1 MPVSDHKYITKCRHS
16 TQSIEPIQRLVV
28 TASMTDHSSFAKYPS
43 LRGRVVVITGGSMG
57 IGASMV
63 EHFSLQG
70 AQVIFLDIDDD
81 SAAATLARVSG
92 LDGVAHAPIYHHC
105 DVSDISGALQPT
117 ASKILADFPR
127 VDCLVNSAAAGMRR
141 PTREIT
147 PEFWAKAVDVNL
159 SHQFFLTQA
168 LLPGL
173 LQAAGT
179 AAVVNMGSISWAI
192 PATGLAP
199 YTTMKAAV
207 VGLTRTL
214 AHELGPQGI
223 RVNSIMPGSI
233 ATERELRDVM
243 TPEYERLVLGSQ
255 AIKRLLVPAEIA
267 RTAMWLCADDSS
279 GMTNQSIRVDGG
291 WT

>member
-1 MPVSDHKYITKCRHS
+1 
-16 TQSIEPIQRLVV
+16 
-28 TASMTDHSSFAKYPS
+28 MTDHHRYASYPS
-43 LRGRVVVITGGSMG
+43 LKGRVVVLTGGSMG

-63 EHFSLQG
+63 EHFSVQG

-81 SAAATLARVSG
+81 AAAATAARVSALG
-92 LDGVAHAPIYHHC
+92 GGIVAHAPVYHHC
-105 DVSDISGALQPT
+105 DVSDISASLQPV
-117 ASKILADFPR
+117 AARILADYPR
-127 VDCLVNSAAAGMRR
+127 IDCLINSAAAAMKK
-141 PTREIT
+141 PTEEIT
-147 PEFWAKAVDVNL
+147 PEWWAKAVDVNL

-179 AAVVNMGSISWAI
+179 AAVVNMGSITWAL
-192 PATGLAP
+192 PATGVLP

-214 AHELGPQGI
+214 AHELGPRGI
-223 RVNSIMPGSI
+223 RVNSIMPGSV

-243 TPEYERLVLGSQ
+243 TPEYEKQVLGSQ
-255 AIKRLLVPAEIA
+255 AIKRLIVPAEIA

>member
-1 MPVSDHKYITKCRHS
+1 MTIT
-16 TQSIEPIQRLVV
+16 
-28 TASMTDHSSFAKYPS
+28 TDHSKFATYPS
-43 LRGRVVVITGGSMG
+43 LRDRVVVITGGSMG

-63 EHFSLQG
+63 EHFAVQG
-70 AQVIFLDIDDD
+70 ARVIFLDIDDD
-81 SAAATLARVSG
+81 AAAATLARVAA
-92 LDGVAHAPIYHHC
+92 LTVPHTPEYHHC
-105 DVSDISGALQPT
+105 DVCDVTGALQPT
-117 ASKILADFPR
+117 AARILAAHPR
-127 VDCLVNSAAAGMRR
+127 IDCLINSAAAAMKK
-141 PTREIT
+141 PTAEIT
-147 PEFWAKAVDVNL
+147 PEWWAQAVDVNL
-159 SHQFFLTQA
+159 THHFFLTQA

-173 LQAAGT
+173 KIAGADGT

-192 PATGLAP
+192 PATGVVP

-214 AHELGPQGI
+214 AHEFGPQGI

-233 ATERELRDVM
+233 STERELREVM
-243 TPEYERLVLGSQ
+243 TPEYEKLVLGGQ

-267 RTAMWLCADDSS
+267 RTAMWLCSDDSS